1 MNILI
6 SGASGYLGSHLVK
19 SLSSEHQVV
28 ALIRSSSSKMRLQ
41 NLPIDI
47 VYLDEEGALEKVFQ
61 AHKPEVVI
69 NTAALYGRKGE
80 TVSELVEANIGFP
93 VKLLALANQYKSKA
107 FINTGTSLPD
117 NISPYALTKNT
128 FVNLAKF
135 NTSNAPKFINIALEH
150 FYGPEDDPS
159 KFTSYVINSC
169 LKDEDLKLTSGE
181 QQRDFIYI
189 DDVVSAYKIIVSNKA
204 KLEPFETIQV
214 GSGECPTVRSFVE
227 TIHACSHS
235 KSKLEFGAIG
245 MRENE
250 LMYSCADTFKLRQLG
265 WQPIHSLE
273 SGIKTTLTGSKK

>member
-41 NLPIDI
+41 NFPIDI
-47 VYLDEEGALEKVFQ
+47 VYLDEEGELEKVFQ
-61 AHKPEVVI
+61 THKPEVVI
-69 NTAALYGRKGE
+69 NTAALYGRKGGA
-80 TVSELVEANIGFP
+80 VSELVEANIGFP

-128 FVNLAKF
+128 FVHLAKF
-135 NTSNAPKFINIALEH
+135 NINNTPKFINIALEH
-150 FYGPEDDPS
+150 FYGADDDAS

-189 DDVVSAYKIIVSNKA
+189 DDVVSAYEIIVSNIA
-204 KLEPFETIQV
+204 KLEPFETIPV
-214 GSGECPTVRSFVE
+214 GSGESPTVREFVE
-227 TIHACSHS
+227 IIHACSHS

-250 LMYSCADTFKLRQLG
+250 LMHSCADTSKLSQLG
-265 WQPIHSLE
+265 WQLIYSLE
-273 SGIKTTLTGSKK
+273 SGIKTTLTGNK

>member
-19 SLSSEHQVV
+19 SLSSAHKVV
-28 ALIRSSSSKMRLQ
+28 ALIRSSSSKARLQ
-41 NLPIDI
+41 HLPIDI
-47 VYLDEEGALEKVFQ
+47 IYLDEEEALEKVFQ
-61 AHKPEVVI
+61 THKPEIVI

-80 TVSELVEANIGFP
+80 SVFELVEANIEFP

-135 NTSNAPKFINIALEH
+135 NTNNVLKFIDIALEH
-150 FYGPEDDPS
+150 FYGAEDDTS
-159 KFTSYVINSC
+159 KFTSYVMNAC
-169 LKDEDLKLTSGE
+169 LKGEDLKLTSGE

-189 DDVVSAYKIIVSNKA
+189 DDVVSAYEIIVSNIL
-204 KLEPFETIQV
+204 KLEPFETIPV
-214 GSGECPTVRSFVE
+214 GSGECPTVRKFVE
-227 TIHACSHS
+227 MIHACSYS
-235 KSKLEFGAIG
+235 KSRLEFGAVG

-250 LMYSCADTFKLRQLG
+250 LMYSCADTVKLRQLG
-265 WQPIHSLE
+265 WKSMHSLE
-273 SGIKTTLTGSKK
+273 SGIKATLIGSK